1 MIEKALSQDSMEKKD
16 KPEEVNVTEAE
27 NEQRNFAPTVAVT
40 TTTAASV
47 QDPVDDASQT
57 VKEVVQI
64 TTNTRF
70 QGKLKEEAAAI
81 RIQTAFRGYLIGEDW
96 DDSTQSKE
104 QVEANLLSKYEAT
117 MRRGRAM
124 AYSFSHQ
131 QNWKNS
137 SRSEN
142 PMFMDP
148 RNPSWGW
155 SWLERWMAARPWES
169 RGVTD
174 KEPKDDQSSVKSASH
189 IIVGGEISRSYARY
203 QLNTDKLSPTT
214 NQKTSKTP
222 SKQSPSTP
230 SKPTI
235 PTVPRKLKSAS
246 PKGSVSGLE
255 DDARRKKLEAQHCR
269 LQSPLGVEK
278 NCTPE
283 MGSSATAKKQLSYP
297 PSPARPR
304 RHSGPPKLDCSI
316 NFEISVTNGGA

>member
-1 MIEKALSQDSMEKKD
+1 MEGAVVKRQACNTLRCMQTLSRVQSQICSRRIRMSEENQAL
-16 KPEEVNVTEAE
+16 PNWRV
-27 NEQRNFAPTVAVT
+27 
-40 TTTAASV
+40 
-47 QDPVDDASQT
+47 
-57 VKEVVQI
+57 
-64 TTNTRF
+64 
-70 QGKLKEEAAAI
+70 
-81 RIQTAFRGYLIGEDW
+81 IGEDW

-117 MRRGRAM
+117 IRRERAM

-131 QNWKNS
+131 QTWKNS
-137 SRSEN
+137 SRSAN

-169 RGVTD
+169 RGVTQ
-174 KEPKDDQSSVKSASH
+174 KEPKDDQSSVKSKSASRS
-189 IIVGGEISRSYARY
+189 ILGGGISRSYARY

-222 SKQSPSTP
+222 SQQSPSTP

-255 DDARRKKLEAQHCR
+255 DDARSMISMQSEKNRRHSIAGSSVRDDESLPSSPAAPRYMVPTESARAKSR

-283 MGSSATAKKQLSYP
+283 KRSSATAKKQLSYP
-297 PSPARPR
+297 PFTSQANAAFW
-304 RHSGPPKLDCSI
+304 STKIGLQD
-316 NFEISVTNGGA
+316 